1 METYKRKSIAN
12 KLPAKYKDR
21 IKTPITSWIND
32 RVYNQNQSCN
42 ILICG
47 QVGTG
52 KSFTALRIAEIFDVD
67 FNVKKQVVYTK
78 EQFNELLAEY
88 KERRRSIE
96 EDKDLTYA
104 QKRARIRKEITGK
117 VIIADEGGVIA
128 DSLDFAKKE
137 VKDLKHNLQ
146 SIRYLNLIIIFCMP
160 VHTQFLKAGRQL
172 MHLYLETARVPSISM
187 GQTYVKPYVYKKS
200 LFTKDGRELKKFTYR
215 TEDGFTEEM
224 SVWKLGKPARKV
236 WQPYERFS
244 QASKDKIAN
253 ETNLGAIETKNK
265 TDLLGN
271 LILYLST
278 NKILNLSEISRALEV
293 PNSQIRK
300 HRDQARANL
309 RKLHKLKV
317 TSFKPY

>member
-1 METYKRKSIAN
+1 MKKKSRSN
-12 KLPAKYKDR
+12 KLPEKYKDR

-52 KSFTALRIAEIFDVD
+52 KSFTALRIAEIFDLD
-67 FNVKKQVVYTK
+67 FDVKKQVVYTK
-78 EQFNELLAEY
+78 EQFNELLAEF
-88 KERRRSIE
+88 KQKRKAIE
-96 EDKDLTYA
+96 EDKSLSSA
-104 QKRARIRKEITGK
+104 QKKSRIKKEITGK

-146 SIRYLNLIIIFCMP
+146 SVRYLNLIIIFCMP

-172 MHLYLETARVPSISM
+172 MHLYLETARRPSISE
-187 GQTYVKPYVYKKS
+187 GLTYVKPYVYRKS
-200 LFTKDGRELKKFTYR
+200 LFTKDGRELKKFTYQ

-224 SVWKLGKPARKV
+224 SIWKLGKPRWRV
-236 WQPYERFS
+236 WGAYERFS

-253 ETNLGAIETKNK
+253 ETNLGAIEKKNK
-265 TDLLGN
+265 EDLFGN

-278 NKILNLSEISRALEV
+278 NKIMNLSEISRALEV
-293 PNSQIRK
+293 PNSKIIK
-300 HRDQARANL
+300 HRDLARANL

-317 TSFKPY
+317 TSFRPY